1 MFSNLRLVHFHCSLS
16 LYFDAKATR
25 AFVAGLFVL
34 LFVCTTPTT
43 ECVTII
49 PTNDLGHES
58 KSQFNPSFCSH
69 RPFLLRANPTWLIKT
84 DPAFYLG
91 LPSTSI
97 LQQSLWWW
105 WWWWWWWYSFV
116 FFCYYCYYYH
126 YHIIIHHILIK
137 RNPAFFVA
145 FLPTQHNHQHVYYRN
160 YWNGDDAH
168 VKHLNDNS
176 T

>member
-34 LFVCTTPTT
+34 LFVCSPTT

-116 FFCYYCYYYH
+116 FCLLLLLLLSLSYH
-126 YHIIIHHILIK
+126 YTSYFDPEKPSLLRGIPS
-137 RNPAFFVA
+137 NA
-145 FLPTQHNHQHVYYRN
+145 T
-160 YWNGDDAH
+160 
-168 VKHLNDNS
+168 
-176 T
+176 

>member
-34 LFVCTTPTT
+34 LFVCSPTT

-105 WWWWWWWYSFV
+105 WWWWWYSFV
-116 FFCYYCYYYH
+116 FCGFWSNRTLYYFPLSSSVRPPFVRHRRDILTFLDILTVYTMKTIYFLNAYH
-126 YHIIIHHILIK
+126 
-137 RNPAFFVA
+137 PG
-145 FLPTQHNHQHVYYRN
+145 
-160 YWNGDDAH
+160 W
-168 VKHLNDNS
+168 
-176 T
+176 

>member
-34 LFVCTTPTT
+34 LFVCSPTT

-105 WWWWWWWYSFV
+105 WWWWWWHSFV
-116 FFCYYCYYYH
+116 FFPVIIV
-126 YHIIIHHILIK
+126 IIIIIISLYIIFYSK
-137 RNPAFFVA
+137 E
-145 FLPTQHNHQHVYYRN
+145 TQPSSWPSFQ
-160 YWNGDDAH
+160 
-168 VKHLNDNS
+168 LNITTNMS
-176 T
+176 TTEIIGMVMMLM